1 MDSSLTVHGCQT
13 GWEDGLH
20 QGHHGRPAN
29 LALVSSPATGGCGIH
44 TWNWSGPQVSNY
56 DLSTYIHL
64 MILQSKEF
72 PILVQSQVLKYLYI
86 SNQDRMVNLPASS
99 ILSIKKKKSWK
110 LVGAGFWKHEALCI
124 SKLESRL
131 QWNLTFPIRCKHAFA
146 EPFPSPVSW
155 MPKWI
160 LPHWFVAHVARIA
173 PAERQRKISLPM
185 FPRQECRLHLRM
197 QMRPIKQIW
206 ELFKVQ
212 INMFLIVSHFTWQG
226 WHTPQSDPWSHH
238 PAHP

>member
-99 ILSIKKKKSWK
+99 ILSIKKKILETCWRWVLKTRGSVHFKTGIKIAMKFDFPNKMQTCFCRTFSFPGK
-110 LVGAGFWKHEALCI
+110 LDAKVDFATLVCGPCCKDRPCRT
-124 SKLESRL
+124 SKEDFTSHVSPKRMPTAFKNADAAH
-131 QWNLTFPIRCKHAFA
+131 QTNLRAI
-146 EPFPSPVSW
+146 
-155 MPKWI
+155 
-160 LPHWFVAHVARIA
+160 
-173 PAERQRKISLPM
+173 
-185 FPRQECRLHLRM
+185 
-197 QMRPIKQIW
+197 
-206 ELFKVQ
+206 
-212 INMFLIVSHFTWQG
+212 
-226 WHTPQSDPWSHH
+226 QSSN
-238 PAHP
+238 

>member
-1 MDSSLTVHGCQT
+1 MDASLTVHGCQT

-99 ILSIKKKKSWK
+99 ILSIKKILETCWRWVLKTRGSVHFKTGIKIAMKFDFPNKMQTCFCRTFSFPGK
-110 LVGAGFWKHEALCI
+110 LDAKVDFATLVCGPCCKDRPCRT
-124 SKLESRL
+124 SKEDFTSHVSPTRMPTAFKNADAAH
-131 QWNLTFPIRCKHAFA
+131 QTNLRAI
-146 EPFPSPVSW
+146 
-155 MPKWI
+155 
-160 LPHWFVAHVARIA
+160 
-173 PAERQRKISLPM
+173 
-185 FPRQECRLHLRM
+185 
-197 QMRPIKQIW
+197 
-206 ELFKVQ
+206 
-212 INMFLIVSHFTWQG
+212 
-226 WHTPQSDPWSHH
+226 QSSN
-238 PAHP
+238 

>member
-1 MDSSLTVHGCQT
+1 MDASLTVHGCQT

-72 PILVQSQVLKYLYI
+72 PILGQSQVLKYLYI

-99 ILSIKKKKSWK
+99 ILSIKKKN
-110 LVGAGFWKHEALCI
+110 LGNLLALGFENTRLCAF
-124 SKLESRL
+124 
-131 QWNLTFPIRCKHAFA
+131 QNWNQDCNEI
-146 EPFPSPVSW
+146 
-155 MPKWI
+155 
-160 LPHWFVAHVARIA
+160 
-173 PAERQRKISLPM
+173 
-185 FPRQECRLHLRM
+185 
-197 QMRPIKQIW
+197 
-206 ELFKVQ
+206 
-212 INMFLIVSHFTWQG
+212 
-226 WHTPQSDPWSHH
+226 
-238 PAHP
+238 

>member
-72 PILVQSQVLKYLYI
+72 PILGQSQVLKYLYI
-86 SNQDRMVNLPASS
+86 SNQVRMVNLPASS
-99 ILSIKKKKSWK
+99 ILSIKKKNLGNLLALGFENTRLCAFQNWNQDCNKFDFPNKMQTCFCRTFSFPGK
-110 LVGAGFWKHEALCI
+110 LDAKVDFATLVCGPCCKDRPCRT
-124 SKLESRL
+124 SKEDFTSHVSPTRMPTAFKNADAAH
-131 QWNLTFPIRCKHAFA
+131 QTNLRAI
-146 EPFPSPVSW
+146 
-155 MPKWI
+155 
-160 LPHWFVAHVARIA
+160 
-173 PAERQRKISLPM
+173 
-185 FPRQECRLHLRM
+185 
-197 QMRPIKQIW
+197 
-206 ELFKVQ
+206 
-212 INMFLIVSHFTWQG
+212 
-226 WHTPQSDPWSHH
+226 QSSN
-238 PAHP
+238 

>member
-99 ILSIKKKKSWK
+99 ILSIKKILETCWRWVLKTRGSVHFKTGIKIAMKFDFPNKMQTCFCRTFSFPGK
-110 LVGAGFWKHEALCI
+110 LDAKVDFATLVCGPCCKDRPCRT
-124 SKLESRL
+124 SKEDFTSHVSPKRMPTAFKNADAAH
-131 QWNLTFPIRCKHAFA
+131 QTNLRAI
-146 EPFPSPVSW
+146 
-155 MPKWI
+155 
-160 LPHWFVAHVARIA
+160 
-173 PAERQRKISLPM
+173 
-185 FPRQECRLHLRM
+185 
-197 QMRPIKQIW
+197 
-206 ELFKVQ
+206 
-212 INMFLIVSHFTWQG
+212 
-226 WHTPQSDPWSHH
+226 QSSN
-238 PAHP
+238 

>member
-99 ILSIKKKKSWK
+99 ILSIKKNILETCWRWVLKTRGSVHFKTGIKIAMKFDFPNKMQTCFCRTFSFPGK
-110 LVGAGFWKHEALCI
+110 LDAKVDFATLVCGPCCKDRPCRT
-124 SKLESRL
+124 SKEDFTSHVSPKRMPTAFKNADAAH
-131 QWNLTFPIRCKHAFA
+131 QTNLRAI
-146 EPFPSPVSW
+146 
-155 MPKWI
+155 
-160 LPHWFVAHVARIA
+160 
-173 PAERQRKISLPM
+173 
-185 FPRQECRLHLRM
+185 
-197 QMRPIKQIW
+197 
-206 ELFKVQ
+206 
-212 INMFLIVSHFTWQG
+212 
-226 WHTPQSDPWSHH
+226 QSSN
-238 PAHP
+238 

>member
-29 LALVSSPATGGCGIH
+29 LALVASPATGGCGIH

-99 ILSIKKKKSWK
+99 ILSIKKILETCWRWVLKTRGSVHFKTGIKIAMKFDFPNKMQTCFCRTFSFPGK
-110 LVGAGFWKHEALCI
+110 LDAKVDFATLVCGPCCKDRPCRT
-124 SKLESRL
+124 SKEDFTSHVSPKRMPTAFKNADAAH
-131 QWNLTFPIRCKHAFA
+131 QTNLRAI
-146 EPFPSPVSW
+146 
-155 MPKWI
+155 
-160 LPHWFVAHVARIA
+160 
-173 PAERQRKISLPM
+173 
-185 FPRQECRLHLRM
+185 
-197 QMRPIKQIW
+197 
-206 ELFKVQ
+206 
-212 INMFLIVSHFTWQG
+212 
-226 WHTPQSDPWSHH
+226 QSSN
-238 PAHP
+238 

>member
-99 ILSIKKKKSWK
+99 ILSIKKK
-110 LVGAGFWKHEALCI
+110 I
-124 SKLESRL
+124 LETCWRWVLKTRGSVHFKTGIKIAI
-131 QWNLTFPIRCKHAFA
+131 NLTFPIRCKHAFA

-185 FPRQECRLHLRM
+185 FPRKECRLHLRM
-197 QMRPIKQIW
+197 QMRPIKQI
-206 ELFKVQ
+206 
-212 INMFLIVSHFTWQG
+212 
-226 WHTPQSDPWSHH
+226 
-238 PAHP
+238 